1 MVWPLQHEGSLF
13 LLPSLVFITMFLLYT
28 PCVYIVPY
36 NDKKE
41 EHWDILL
48 QIVCIAIMKI
58 EQISQTSWILMF
70 DQFCKY
76 LLKTWIYELAHCN
89 CKILSYLVQCAD
101 FVGFAIEIVV

>member
-48 QIVCIAIMKI
+48 QIVCTAIIKI
-58 EQISQTSWILMF
+58 EKISQTSWVLRF
-70 DQFCKY
+70 DRF
-76 LLKTWIYELAHCN
+76 N
-89 CKILSYLVQCAD
+89 CKILSYLVQCAG
-101 FVGFAIEIVV
+101 FVGFSIEIAI